1 MPISPKRLPI
11 TEHLREL
18 RYRLIIVVIIVFV
31 GSVAMYFPAPHFYRL
46 VMQPILHIFEGQDLM
61 LIKPFE
67 TFTLRFKAAFYA
79 TIVLGSPIIIW
90 QIMAFFLPALKPNE
104 RRWVVPTFATMVV
117 LFATGIVFAH
127 QIIIPTA
134 FSWLAGQVWEGVVQM
149 PEANEYFSGAMVLL
163 LGFGIVFQLP
173 VIVFYLLIFNVV
185 PYHRLRSN
193 WRVVYAA
200 LAVIAAMATPPDPV
214 TMLSFAL
221 VLIGLYEFTMLLA
234 RIVLAKRIAKMAQDY

>member
-18 RYRLIIVVIIVFV
+18 RYRLIIVAIVVFV
-31 GSVAMYFPAPHFYRL
+31 GTVAMYFPAPHFYRF
-46 VMQPILHIFEGQDLM
+46 VMQPILHIFEGQDFI

-67 TFTLRFKAAFYA
+67 TFTLRFKTAFYS
-79 TIVLGSPIIIW
+79 TVVLGSPIIIW

-104 RRWVVPTFATMVV
+104 RRWVVPTFAIMVV
-117 LFATGIVFAH
+117 LFVVGIVFAH

-134 FSWLAGQVWEGVVQM
+134 FTWLAGQVWEGVAQM
-149 PEANEYFSGAMVLL
+149 PEANEYFSGAVLLL

-193 WRVVYAA
+193 WRIVYTV
-200 LAVIAAMATPPDPV
+200 LAVLAAMATPPDPV
-214 TMLSFAL
+214 TMASFFL
-221 VLIGLYEFTMLLA
+221 VLIALYETTMALA
-234 RIVLAKRIAKMAQDY
+234 RVILAKRIARLAQDY